1 MTGFQ
6 RDGIAP
12 PPFPPSVLVLVLGL
26 VLIAAVAAAVA
37 KLVNMDAA
45 AAFE

>member
-12 PPFPPSVLVLVLGL
+12 PPFPPSVLVLGL